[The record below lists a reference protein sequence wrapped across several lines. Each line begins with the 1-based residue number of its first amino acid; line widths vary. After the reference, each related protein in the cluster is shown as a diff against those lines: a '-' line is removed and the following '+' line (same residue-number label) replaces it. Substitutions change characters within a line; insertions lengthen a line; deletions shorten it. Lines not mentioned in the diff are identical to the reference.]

1 MNGKCQ
7 ECGRKFKY
15 VRIGSATRRL
25 CEPCRDELER
35 QRAKYRSRPE
45 RVAMQDQ
52 SEDAKSARSVA
63 MGADLLDENG
73 RPTSAKA
80 LLIKW
85 LRG

>member
-7 ECGRKFKY
+7 ECGKRFKY

-35 QRAKYRSRPE
+35 RRAKYRSRPE

-63 MGADLLDENG
+63 MGADLTDENG
-73 RPTSAKA
+73 RPISARS
-80 LLIKW
+80 LV
-85 LRG
+85 LRWMK